1 MSALPIELQTSY
13 YGRISSAPLE
23 PLLEALERIES
34 LPKREFERWIF
45 DIVQRYRRFEDD
57 QEAIAYFV
65 TRKNVST
72 EDAVARERLEELF
85 AMLMAV
91 HDPLV

>member
-1 MSALPIELQTSY
+1 MVRK
-13 YGRISSAPLE
+13 GNF
-23 PLLEALERIES
+23 EARQ
-34 LPKREFERWIF
+34 KREFERWIF